1 MPRGIYERRPYMKS
15 YSPNKDQAIR
25 ELLKIGYSRNKIIE
39 FLKVSRSRVAPIA
52 KELKEIKE
60 VDPTN
65 IWGNK

>member
-1 MPRGIYERRPYMKS
+1 MKS